1 MVSSPWMRVVG
12 VAALVALAGC
22 ATTSSLQPGAG
33 GTTFVVRDKS
43 YDDVWKAAVT
53 TASRSLTIVESSK
66 DTGTLRAEKG
76 VGLSTWGEVVGVFV
90 RPAAPGAA
98 SYTVEVQSLKRNR
111 LQLTGQ
117 DWTATI
123 VSGMKAELGQ

>member
-1 MVSSPWMRVVG
+1 MVISLWIPAVG
-12 VAALVALAGC
+12 VAALVALGGC
-22 ATTSSLQPGAG
+22 ATTSSVQPGGG

-43 YDDVWKAAVT
+43 YDEVWKAAVAT
-53 TASRSLTIVESSK
+53 TSRSLTIVESSK

-90 RPAAPGAA
+90 RPAAAGAA